1 MNLFVDASRVQQI
14 QLQTLIATPDG
25 RFGTG
30 HGVTGAWWTAMAL
43 IVSVAVMLQVYAARA
58 QVTTAIDP
66 TTGFSRLFG
75 LGGHACKQYDDT
87 GKLYIYS
94 EGMPSLDVISW
105 LQRSNNGTRAN
116 VSMPAELSAA
126 LPLIPGC
133 LPGKHHAA
141 SSNG

>member
-1 MNLFVDASRVQQI
+1 MNLFADTRRVQQI
-14 QLQTLIATPDG
+14 QTLIADPDG
-25 RFGTG
+25 MVRRRGG
-30 HGVTGAWWTAMAL
+30 GSLWKAIAM
-43 IVSVAVMLQVYAARA
+43 IVSVAVVPPVSTVRA

-66 TTGFSRLFG
+66 TIGFSRLFG

-94 EGMPSLDVISW
+94 EGIPSPAVISW
-105 LQRSNNGTRAN
+105 LQRSDNGTKAN
-116 VSMPAELSAA
+116 VSMPAELSEA

-141 SSNG
+141 SSQG